1 MGNTTLLDSM
11 LGALTDPFEGIHM
24 GVTAENVAER
34 YGISREDQDALAL
47 ESQQR
52 AAHAISEGR
61 FASQI
66 VPVELRSRKGTTLFE
81 VDEPC
86 AAMPSSRI
94 WPAEAR
100 VPEGRHGDGG
110 QCLGINDGA
119 GAVVLASEEAVKRHN
134 LTAGAPRSYGHA
146 GVEPSYGH
154 RPGARLAQ
162 RAGQGRAGGAGWM

>member
-1 MGNTTLLDSM
+1 MQAIVAAAQSILLGDQDLTIGAGAEVMSRAYVAPAVRWGQKMGNTTLLDSM

-24 GVTAENVAER
+24 GVTAENVAKR

-81 VDEPC
+81 VDEFVRRD
-86 AAMPSSRI
+86 AKL
-94 WPAEAR
+94 E
-100 VPEGRHGDGG
+100 D
-110 QCLGINDGA
+110 LA
-119 GAVVLASEEAVKRHN
+119 G
-134 LTAGAPRSYGHA
+134 
-146 GVEPSYGH
+146 
-154 RPGARLAQ
+154 
-162 RAGQGRAGGAGWM
+162 